1 MTLEERITADMKTAM
16 KAKDR
21 DALEAIRSI
30 RAAIINAKTEVGSGG
45 TFKDED
51 GMKLLQ
57 KLKKQ
62 RDDAAAIYR
71 EQNRADLAEV
81 EEMQAKV
88 IEGYL
93 PEMMSAE
100 ELEAAVKDIITS
112 SGATGMGDM
121 GKVMGM
127 ASSTLAGKAEG
138 KAIAG
143 EVRKQLQSL

>member
-21 DALEAIRSI
+21 DTLEAIRSI
-30 RAAIINAKTEVGSGG
+30 RAAIINAKTEVGAGG
-45 TFKDED
+45 EFKDED
-51 GMKLLQ
+51 SMKLLQ

-71 EQNRADLAEV
+71 EGGRPELAEV
-81 EEMQAKV
+81 EESQAKV
-88 IEGYL
+88 IEQYL
-93 PEMMSAE
+93 PEMMSAS
-100 ELEAAVKDIITS
+100 ELEAAVSAIIAS
-112 SGATGMGDM
+112 SGAVGMGDM

-127 ASSTLAGKAEG
+127 ASGQLAGKAEG

-143 EVRKQLQSL
+143 EVRKQLQAL